1 MEVEGKRHL
10 ATENLT
16 PSHMVYGERL
26 VREGSREFRLW
37 SHHRSKLAAAIIKG
51 IPEIFIGRASRVLY
65 LGSATGTT
73 ASHVSDIVGI
83 EGMVYGVDFSPK
95 VMQQFIRNVCERRR
109 NVVPILADA
118 NNPAKYVGIV
128 GAVDVL
134 YCDVAQPEQAK
145 IVAENARLM
154 LTRGGGALV
163 AVKAR
168 SIDSVEDPARVIE
181 REVDVLK
188 GYGFRVMA
196 SVDLEPF
203 ERDHVMVA
211 AVYG

>member
-1 MEVEGKRHL
+1 
-10 ATENLT
+10 
-16 PSHMVYGERL
+16 
-26 VREGSREFRLW
+26 
-37 SHHRSKLAAAIIKG
+37 
-51 IPEIFIGRASRVLY
+51 
-65 LGSATGTT
+65 
-73 ASHVSDIVGI
+73 
-83 EGMVYGVDFSPK
+83 
-95 VMQQFIRNVCERRR
+95 
-109 NVVPILADA
+109 
-118 NNPAKYVGIV
+118 
-128 GAVDVL
+128 
-134 YCDVAQPEQAK
+134 
-145 IVAENARLM
+145 ENARLM